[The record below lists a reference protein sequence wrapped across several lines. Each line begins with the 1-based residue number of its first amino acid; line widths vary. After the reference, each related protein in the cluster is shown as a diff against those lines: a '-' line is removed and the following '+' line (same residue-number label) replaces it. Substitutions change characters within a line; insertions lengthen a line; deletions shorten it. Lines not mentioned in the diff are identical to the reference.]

1 MSFIEFDNSYF
12 YIYELVVAQMVV
24 SPIDPSVFASA
35 ASVLSTYMEKV
46 QRVNLYPWADEAA
59 PEFVCYYASAQP
71 AVEVISNHV
80 QRLLNILHT
89 PPQEP
94 AVRLPSGK

>member
-1 MSFIEFDNSYF
+1 
-12 YIYELVVAQMVV
+12 MVV

-94 AVRLPSGK
+94 AVRLPSGKLINSFILIISTIKTKSNDI